1 MLELK
6 SLPTINCQ
14 DADVKAI
21 VRNPMDDDKILV
33 QSRAEMTPVPHEPSE
48 FEKLKHQLTHIPFQ
62 PYIILQCDP
71 EPSLINEAES
81 VISKRQERTSA
92 AHHDDHIKATK
103 QSKTVRNSCKD
114 RSARCWQHCKT
125 SRNADRRLTAH

>member
-1 MLELK
+1 MQQPCY
-6 SLPTINCQ
+6 S
-14 DADVKAI
+14 
-21 VRNPMDDDKILV
+21 
-33 QSRAEMTPVPHEPSE
+33 SE

-114 RSARCWQHCKT
+114 KCARCWLMDSQKT
-125 SRNADRRLTAH
+125 REYNLKGAQKTDAYKMTSAQNVRVDKSKIHVCRPRK